1 MMKRLLVA
9 GLASLLLLTACGDKK
24 ETVTKTV
31 AQQMQGTD
39 IGYYCTMRMDEHDGP
54 KGQIHITGQD
64 KPLWVSSIDQVF
76 AFRYSPEEPK
86 NVSAI
91 YVNDMGAVNDWK
103 APGANDVWIDAET
116 AYYVVGSDFIGGMG
130 MVDILPFSDEKKA
143 QTFAL
148 SRGGKVMRFNEVPEE
163 SAFNTGSMTFGPDGT
178 MDHSAHQGHGAS
190 AEHGT
195 STMDHSAHS
204 TPSNAAPGEHAEHG
218 TSTMDHSAHS
228 TPSNA
233 APSEHAEP
241 SAESSSH
248 HGVEHGAAPAGSAH

>member
-1 MMKRLLVA
+1 MMKRLLAA
-9 GLASLLLLTACGDKK
+9 GFASLLLLTACGDKK
-24 ETVTKTV
+24 ETVTKPV

-204 TPSNAAPGEHAEHG
+204 TPSNAAPGEHAE
-218 TSTMDHSAHS
+218 
-228 TPSNA
+228 
-233 APSEHAEP
+233 P

>member
-24 ETVTKTV
+24 ETVTKPV

-178 MDHSAHQGHGAS
+178 MDHSAHQGHGTTESS
-190 AEHGT
+190 AGHDAHAGHGT
-195 STMDHSAHS
+195 T
-204 TPSNAAPGEHAEHG
+204 
-218 TSTMDHSAHS
+218 
-228 TPSNA
+228 
-233 APSEHAEP
+233 EP
-241 SAESSSH
+241 SAGHDAHAGHGTTES
-248 HGVEHGAAPAGSAH
+248 GAAPAASSH